1 MRIFEDEFYINM
13 TVDVLKT
20 ELERIDEPYDQQKSF
35 SEQVNQLKC
44 LQRTRSLI
52 CWHDTSCISN
62 ASHLMI
68 LIGIVYSK
76 SLFLTDEEYNEKTS
90 MD

>member
-1 MRIFEDEFYINM
+1 MRVFEDHHYTNM
-13 TVDVLKT
+13 SLDDLKT
-20 ELERIDEPYDQQKSF
+20 ELRRIDEPYDENKSVT
-35 SEQVNQLKC
+35 QHVNELKR

-68 LIGIVYSK
+68 LIGIAYSK
-76 SLFLTDEEYNEKTS
+76 ALYLTDEEYYEKTS
-90 MD
+90 T